1 MIRRPPI
8 CTRTDTRFPYTTL
21 FRSEPFEN
29 LRRRIEHRA
38 ETADPRRNDR
48 HVERALRD
56 GVFLGAGD
64 LGLPLLAAVERDRAG
79 AGEAA
84 LNGGGRAA
92 PDRNVGIEPPADA
105 HELRIGLPKRDLAPL
120 PARPPRHHD
129 PRTISHPH

>member
-1 MIRRPPI
+1 MIPPPPRS
-8 CTRTDTRFPYTTL
+8 THTDTLFPYTTL
-21 FRSEPFEN
+21 FRSREPFEK

-92 PDRNVGIEPPADA
+92 QDRNVGIERHADA
-105 HELRIGLPKRDLAPL
+105 HELRIGLPQRDLAPDRKSTRL
-120 PARPPRHHD
+120 NS
-129 PRTISHPH
+129 SH